1 MSEFKLII
9 ILNETFH
16 QCTDEEQ
23 NKHVKPPAEFKS
35 GRHQNM
41 KIITFQ
47 TEFFFFFLNKY
58 FQTEM
63 FSISCL

>member
-47 TEFFFFFLNKY
+47 TEFFFFF
-58 FQTEM
+58 F
-63 FSISCL
+63 